1 MDRDEKNLLTFQV
14 VTGIIPLILGLLQ
27 FHSEVQVISDIRSLM
42 QTSPHDVADEFGVA
56 AFSLFL
62 AGMILGSAM
71 DGYMRWRVDHPR
83 RDEK

>member
-1 MDRDEKNLLTFQV
+1 MDKNEKNLLVFQL
-14 VTGIIPLILGLLQ
+14 VTGIVPLILGLLQ
-27 FHSEVQVISDIRSLM
+27 FHSEVQIICDIRSLM

-71 DGYMRWRVDHPR
+71 DGYLRWRVDHPK
-83 RDEK
+83 RDGK